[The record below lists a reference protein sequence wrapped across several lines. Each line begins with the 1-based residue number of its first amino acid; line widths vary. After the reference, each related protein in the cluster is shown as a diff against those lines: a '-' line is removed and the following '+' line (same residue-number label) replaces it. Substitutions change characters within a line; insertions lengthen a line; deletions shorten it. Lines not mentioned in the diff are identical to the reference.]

1 MSSLRRRVVDRWRLF
16 LPPLLAVL
24 LAMMATPPRR
34 TDAPGFASGRAQ
46 IVLVGDSI
54 TQQGTR
60 PGGIHCLLAD
70 RYRRKADVINRGY
83 SGYNSRHMKVLIE
96 RHKAAGSWAFAHHPT
111 LFTLWLG
118 ANDAV
123 LPSEPQHVP
132 VDEYRGN
139 LVDLVDLIAD
149 RRRTGRGDFLVLLT
163 PPPIDNAAY
172 DADCIRK
179 GYSAGTR
186 SLDGVRPYV
195 DACLEVGRLCNVPVI
210 DVFQAMLAAPNWTA
224 FLSDGLHL
232 SPAGY
237 EFVYGLLC
245 DVISGAV
252 PQLDA
257 ERLPL
262 DAPVHRHIRLGH
274 EDPWA
279 DADPYE
285 SV

>member
-1 MSSLRRRVVDRWRLF
+1 MRRRVVDRWRLF

-70 RYRRKADVINRGY
+70 RYRRKAGPCLAHTHTHTHRASPDLTTAADVINRGY

-149 RRRTGRGDFLVLLT
+149 RYLLR
-163 PPPIDNAAY
+163 PPTRPADN
-172 DADCIRK
+172 
-179 GYSAGTR
+179 
-186 SLDGVRPYV
+186 
-195 DACLEVGRLCNVPVI
+195 
-210 DVFQAMLAAPNWTA
+210 
-224 FLSDGLHL
+224 
-232 SPAGY
+232 
-237 EFVYGLLC
+237 
-245 DVISGAV
+245 
-252 PQLDA
+252 
-257 ERLPL
+257 
-262 DAPVHRHIRLGH
+262 
-274 EDPWA
+274 
-279 DADPYE
+279 
-285 SV
+285 